1 MYLFGASGALA
12 LSFLVVAY
20 FAEADAFELNRRE
33 YGTWRVCRW
42 LMSTLRC
49 LSIAAFILT
58 ILTGFLGTNDA
69 YQNINMTLFWVIF
82 YLGFTYC
89 SALLGN
95 WFRILNPIRV
105 LADGIAR
112 RYPNAFVARY
122 PYPAALDYWPALL
135 LFVVFIWIELLGRTT
150 PLSLSA
156 ALSAYL
162 VLSLFGAW
170 LVGREI
176 WFERC
181 DFLGVFLGLI
191 SRISPIK
198 LKVHNDVVS
207 ITIRQPFSGLLQEG
221 TIGVSL
227 LLFILFM
234 LSSTAFDGLKET
246 ALWLAAF
253 WKNLYQ
259 LVLIPIYGN
268 AAPVDYSTVK
278 KLYRFYQ
285 SAALI
290 LSPLFYFCIYA
301 FFLFLAKAVSRTQV
315 SLGTMLRSFGYCL
328 LPIAFVYHV
337 SHYFTLL
344 QVQGA
349 QTLRLASDPFGLGWD
364 LFGTGQLMA
373 TVIPNLA
380 VVWHMQVFL
389 IIFGHVVS
397 VYLAH
402 QQALKLFPDR
412 CRAIVSQLP
421 ILILMIAF
429 TAFGLW
435 ILSLPL
441 TSGPFR
447 LD

>member
-1 MYLFGASGALA
+1 MYLYGASAALA
-12 LSFLVVAY
+12 LSFLLVGY
-20 FAEADAFELNRRE
+20 FVTTDSLEPSRRE
-33 YGTWRVCRW
+33 YRTWHVSRW
-42 LMSTLRC
+42 LASSLRC
-49 LSIAAFILT
+49 LSVAAFILT
-58 ILTGFLGTNDA
+58 VLAGFLGTNNA

-95 WFRILNPIRV
+95 WFQILNPIRI
-105 LADGIAR
+105 LADVIAR
-112 RYPNAFVARY
+112 RSPNIFIARY
-122 PYPAALDYWPALL
+122 SYPASLDYWPALL
-135 LFVVFIWIELLGRTT
+135 LFVIFIWIELLGRTT
-150 PLSLSA
+150 PFSLSA
-156 ALSAYL
+156 VLSAYL
-162 VLSLFGAW
+162 VLSLLGCW

-176 WFERC
+176 WFDRC
-181 DFLGVFLGLI
+181 DFLGVFMGLI

-198 LKVHNDVVS
+198 LRVHDDVAT
-207 ITIRQPFSGLLQEG
+207 ITIRQPFSGLLQNG
-221 TIGVSL
+221 PISTSL

-246 ALWLAAF
+246 AVWLAAF

-259 LVLIPIYGN
+259 LLLIPIYGN
-268 AAPVDYSTVK
+268 AAPVDFPTIK

-290 LSPLFYFCIYA
+290 LSPLFYLVIYA
-301 FFLFLAKAVSRTQV
+301 FFLFLAKFVSRTTL
-315 SLGTMLRSFGYCL
+315 SLRTMFLSFGYCL
-328 LPIAFVYHV
+328 LPIAFVYHA

-349 QTLRLASDPFGLGWD
+349 QMLRLASDPFGIGWN
-364 LFGTGQLMA
+364 LFGTAHVGT

-380 VVWHMQVFL
+380 VVWHVQVFL
-389 IIFGHVVS
+389 IIAGHIVS
-397 VYLAH
+397 VYIAH
-402 QQALKLFPDR
+402 LQALRLFQDR
-412 CRAIVSQLP
+412 RRAILSQLP
-421 ILILMIAF
+421 VLILMVAF

-441 TSGPFR
+441 TSGPYR